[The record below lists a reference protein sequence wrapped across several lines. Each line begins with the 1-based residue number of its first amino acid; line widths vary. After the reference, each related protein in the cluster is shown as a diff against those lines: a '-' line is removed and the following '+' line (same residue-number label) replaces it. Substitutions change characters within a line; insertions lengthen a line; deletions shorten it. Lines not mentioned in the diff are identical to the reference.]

1 MNFSVGDKQL
11 SAGELFR
18 LVWRGWFVGATVTFI
33 PIFFVIDLV
42 ARPGFSLS
50 QYLVLIVVF
59 PILNAINGAI
69 FGGQI
74 LLGLFL
80 VPPQKAKKSHEPTL

>member
-1 MNFSVGDKQL
+1 MNFKIGNKQL

-18 LVWRGWFVGATVTFI
+18 LIWRGWFVGATVTFI

-50 QYLVLIVVF
+50 QYLLLLALL
-59 PILNAINGAI
+59 PIMNAINGAI

-74 LLGLFL
+74 ILGLFL
-80 VPPQKAKKSHEPTL
+80 VPPRKAKKAE